1 MEKKIA
7 VLLLVPFLIFWHWFE
22 PAARKNQQGIDAYEG
37 EKFAEALKIFLSARG
52 IHPEEPALK
61 NNVAST
67 LYEMKKFKEALEEFS
82 KIEPAK
88 LGVASPDFQYNLG
101 NTFFRLEQ
109 YDRALQGYKN
119 SLLLRPEDIDAK
131 KNYELTLKKQEEQK
145 KQDNPQQN
153 QNRQNQPNIDPKQ
166 NYGAM
171 LQFLNQEEKDQMEK
185 KKRKGQR
192 SRNERDW

>member
-1 MEKKIA
+1 MKNQFKLIFA
-7 VLLLVPFLIFWHWFE
+7 ILLLCFVLLPISPATSAEIYKWKDKDGNVFYSDVPP
-22 PAARKNQQGIDAYEG
+22 PAGMDA
-37 EKFAEALKIFLSARG
+37 
-52 IHPEEPALK
+52 
-61 NNVAST
+61 
-67 LYEMKKFKEALEEFS
+67 EMKKFKEALEEFS
-82 KIEPAK
+82 KIDPAK

-119 SLLLRPEDIDAK
+119 NLLLRPEDIDAK

-185 KKRKGQR
+185 KKRKSQR
-192 SRNERDW
+192 ARNERDW